1 MENLPEIEQPE
12 SEGTSGA
19 DYNRD
24 SILAFF
30 WETFKFVLIALVIIV
45 PIRYYLIQPFFVKG
59 PSMESTFLNGDYVLI
74 DEISYRFHPPKRGDV
89 VIFRPPTDQ
98 SEFYIKRVIGLPGEI
113 VQIKNSQV
121 IIYNQQYPQGFAL
134 DESTY
139 LDRGQV
145 TTGDLRI
152 NIDDNEYFVLGDN
165 RLHSSD
171 SRYWGAVNRSLITG
185 RVLLRAWPFNKIA
198 KFEPIEYP

>member
-30 WETFKFVLIALVIIV
+30 WETVKFVLIALVIIV

-98 SEFYIKRVIGLPGEI
+98 SEFYIKRAIGLPGETI
-113 VQIKNSQV
+113 QIKNSQV
-121 IIYNQQYPQGFAL
+121 IIYNQQYPQGFRL

-139 LDRGQV
+139 LDRGQT

-152 NIDDNEYFVLGDN
+152 KVDDNEYFVLGDN

-185 RVLLRAWPFNKIA
+185 RVFLRALPLSNFSTFSGITS
-198 KFEPIEYP
+198 